1 MKCFQYFME
10 HCLHLQ
16 FDNNKKIIIKNGPKQ
31 RFGTLCSQ
39 SVVMNSFSSE
49 SSVSDLLLAFKA
61 LFDKIVHRKEGKE
74 CGGKGP
80 EWT

>member
-1 MKCFQYFME
+1 MAQSRGLAPCVV
-10 HCLHLQ
+10 
-16 FDNNKKIIIKNGPKQ
+16 
-31 RFGTLCSQ
+31 SQ

-74 CGGKGP
+74 CGGKSPG
-80 EWT
+80 WT